1 MSILTQASNKSLWR
15 GLEYY
20 EQGKVTRAEIADE
33 NTVTGEVS
41 GSDGALYHITLNLAK
56 PKLSTCD
63 CPLASG
69 RQIVCKHKVA
79 LYFAT
84 FPDEAAAFIAENG
97 DIEDEMARREEK
109 RRADIRRS
117 ASRLSKREMIDVLE
131 ECIIEL
137 EKLTNRKWFF

>member
-41 GSDGALYHITLNLAK
+41 GSDGTLYHITLNLAK

-79 LYFAT
+79 LYFAA
-84 FPDEAAAFIAENG
+84 FPDEAAAFIAEND